1 MKRIIKRSLQV
12 LTILLLMYAM
22 YVIGYNVGHAKPS
35 IAATKN
41 QPSLLTQINDIR
53 KEKSLSQLIEDPTLD
68 NTALIKA
75 NDMAEKNYFEH
86 DAPDGTR
93 WSDFIQKNRPGSERI
108 GENLAECY
116 IDNNSTIAGWIASPK
131 HYENMIAPDWTKF
144 GTATVWDA
152 DKGCYLTVNHFSR

>member
-1 MKRIIKRSLQV
+1 MKNAIK
-12 LTILLLMYAM
+12 ILLKIVFPIALLY
-22 YVIGYNVGHAKPS
+22 IGYIVGYYVGHAKSS
-35 IAATKN
+35 IGATES
-41 QPSLLTQINDIR
+41 QPSLLMQINDIR
-53 KEKSLSQLIEDPTLD
+53 KSKNLSQLIEDPTLD

-86 DAPDGTR
+86 DAPDGTK

-116 IDNNSTIAGWIASPK
+116 VDNNSTIAGWIASPK
-131 HYENMIAPDWTKF
+131 HYENMITPDWTKF

>member
-1 MKRIIKRSLQV
+1 
-12 LTILLLMYAM
+12 MYAM
-22 YVIGYNVGHAKPS
+22 YVIGYNVGHATPTMTARAS
-35 IAATKN
+35 
-41 QPSLLTQINDIR
+41 QPSLLAQINDLR
-53 KEKSLSQLIEDPTLD
+53 RTKNLNQLIEDPTLD

-86 DAPDGTR
+86 DAPDGTK

-116 IDNNSTIAGWIASPK
+116 VDNNSTIAGWVASPK
-131 HYENMIAPDWTKF
+131 HYENMITPDWTKF

-152 DKGCYLTVNHFSR
+152 DKGCYLTVNHFSL

>member
-12 LTILLLMYAM
+12 IAILLLMYVM
-22 YVIGYNVGHAKPS
+22 YVLGYNVGHSKPS
-35 IAATKN
+35 IAATES

-53 KEKSLSQLIEDPTLD
+53 KTKNLSQLIEDPTLD

-86 DAPDGTR
+86 DAPDGTP
-93 WSDFIQKNRPGSERI
+93 WSDFIYKNRPGSN
-108 GENLAECY
+108 GFAENIAQCY
-116 IDNNSTIAGWIASPK
+116 TDNNSTIAGWVASPG
-131 HYENMIAPDWTKF
+131 HYKNMIAPDWTKF
-144 GTATVWDA
+144 GTATIWDS